1 MRFFLYI
8 ISVIILL
15 STSCTPDSV
24 EFALFDD
31 VSYVAPFY
39 NKLTYTEEFNPYTY
53 RNFYNGGGVALGDIN
68 NDGLLD
74 IYFTG
79 NQVDNK
85 LYLNKG
91 NWIFEDITNAAGV
104 ACKGVWSSGANFVD
118 INGDGLLD
126 IYVCKAGSPEGDRR
140 YNELFINQGDLS
152 FIEQS
157 KEYGLDIKGLSIHS
171 AFFDYDHDGD
181 LDCYVLNNSLK
192 SVGGFDLAKGQRNVP
207 SENGN
212 KFLENQNGMF
222 IDVSTQAG
230 IYTSAIGFGLGITL
244 TDVNLDGWTDIYV
257 SNDFYERDYLYINQ
271 HDKTFKEEALD
282 YFESIPLGSM
292 GADAGDIN
300 NDGYPDF
307 MITEMLPRSQRRKK
321 TKALYESWEK
331 YNRAIA
337 ADYGHQFPRNMLQLH
352 NGHSS
357 FMEIGR
363 SVGVDATDWS
373 WSSLIQDF
381 DNDGLKDI
389 FVANGIGQDL
399 LDRDYL
405 SFYANDARVKN
416 LIDTEEN
423 AIMSLIDSMPSSP
436 LSNHMFNQKYDGSFL
451 DKSKNWGL
459 NELSYSNGCAYGDL
473 DNDGDLDLV
482 INNIKGPSFIY
493 KNNST
498 EGNYIQLDIR
508 NSSKNSRSIGAKVIV
523 YACGQ
528 RYMTEQYPARGFQSC
543 SSDILHVGLGSCS
556 LIDSIEL
563 FWKGYQL
570 TTQLGSEINQRLI
583 VDLDKLVE
591 RPISSLTLQNFRW
604 DTLNIKHKEYNFNQF
619 NRERLIGRMNAR
631 KGPVMAFDNNDK
643 LWVGGSKNIAL
654 KTEAQLSSLE
664 SLEEWSKASEHTD
677 IHFFDSDNDGDQD
690 IYMAYGGTGF
700 TAYSPE
706 LRDQI
711 WVNEN
716 GSYRRQPVFKNQE
729 GTFATVAVDIADYDQ
744 DGLLDIIAVD
754 GATNQYYG
762 SKGSIYLLH
771 NDGNNEFSK
780 IHPSS
785 IDTKAIWSDV
795 RFVDLNEDDRLD
807 ILAIGEWTSP
817 VCYLQKED
825 SFVKSDNALFTKVGV
840 YNTIHIKDFNAD
852 GRDDIFL
859 GARGLNSELNENSIL
874 VIGDFD
880 QNGKTESLLC
890 EKIDDK
896 LYPVI
901 DKDDLMSQFP
911 SLKKRYTYYKEYA
924 KATMIDLFGKK
935 AMESFDKVEIE
946 NLKSQLFLSAGA
958 SEYIS
963 VDLPKEIQYSSIYAV
978 QSTELNG
985 DGIEDIIVGGN
996 HYLVKPQF
1004 GRDDASR
1011 GWVIYSS
1018 KDSSNNIQYDY
1029 LKSLDLRGEIRDIE
1043 ISQDNEIYIG
1053 INDGPIVKTNI
1064 ENLKIKNE

>member
-8 ISVIILL
+8 ISGILL
-15 STSCTPDSV
+15 LNTSCTSDISDSS
-24 EFALFDD
+24 LFDD
-31 VSYVAPFY
+31 VSDVAPFH
-39 NKLTYTEEFNPYTY
+39 NELVYTEQFNPYTY

-85 LYLNKG
+85 LFLNKG

-126 IYVCKAGSPEGDRR
+126 IYVCKAGSPKGDRR

-181 LDCYVLNNSLK
+181 LDCYLLNNSLK
-192 SVGGFDLAKGQRNVP
+192 SIGGFDLAEGQRNIP

-212 KFLENQNGMF
+212 KFFENQNGKF
-222 IDVSTQAG
+222 IDVSAQAG

-271 HDKTFKEEALD
+271 QNKTFKEESLD

-307 MITEMLPRSQRRKK
+307 MITEMLPRSHQRKK
-321 TKALYESWEK
+321 TKAIYESWEK
-331 YNRAIA
+331 YNRAVA

-363 SVGVDATDWS
+363 SVNVDATDWS

-405 SFYANDARVKN
+405 SFYANDSRVKA

-423 AIMSLIDSMPSSP
+423 AIMSLIDSMPASP
-436 LSNHMFNQKYDGSFL
+436 LSNHIFRQKENGVFIEKTES
-451 DKSKNWGL
+451 WGL
-459 NELSYSNGCAYGDL
+459 DEPSYSNGCAYGDL

-482 INNIKGPSFIY
+482 INNIKGQSFIY

-508 NSSKNSRSIGAKVIV
+508 NSSKNARSIGAKVIV
-523 YACGQ
+523 YACDR

-543 SSDILHVGLGSCS
+543 SSDILHIGLGSCS
-556 LIDSIEL
+556 VIDSIEL

-570 TTQLGSEINQRLI
+570 TTLLGSDINQRLV

-591 RPISSLTLQNFRW
+591 RPISSLTLQNISW

-631 KGPVMAFDNNDK
+631 KGPVMAFDDNDK

-654 KTEAQLSSLE
+654 KIEAQLSSLE
-664 SLEEWSKASEHTD
+664 SLVELSKASEHTD
-677 IHFFDSDNDGDQD
+677 IYFFDSDNDGDQD

-700 TAYSPE
+700 TTYSPE

-711 WVNEN
+711 WINEN
-716 GSYRRQPVFKNQE
+716 GSYRSLDVFNNQE
-729 GTFATVAVDIADYDQ
+729 GTFATAAVDIADYDQ

-754 GATNQYYG
+754 GSTNQYYG

-771 NDGNNEFSK
+771 NEGNNEFS
-780 IHPSS
+780 IVHQES
-785 IDTKAIWSDV
+785 INKKAIWTDV
-795 RFVDLNEDDRLD
+795 RFVDYNKDNRLD
-807 ILAIGEWTSP
+807 ILVVGEWNSP
-817 VCYLQKED
+817 VFYLQTADGFEE
-825 SFVKSDNALFTKVGV
+825 SSLPIFSEVGMH
-840 YNTIHIKDFNAD
+840 NTLYIKDINGD

-859 GARGLNSELNENSIL
+859 GARGLNSELSKNSTL

-911 SLKKRYTYYKEYA
+911 RLKKRYTYYKKYA
-924 KATMIDLFGKK
+924 EATMTDLFGQ
-935 AMESFDKVEIE
+935 ESMDTFEKVDME
-946 NLKSQLFLSAGA
+946 NLKSQFLLSIGA

-963 VDLPKEIQYSSIYAV
+963 VDLPEEIQYSSIYAA
-978 QSTELNG
+978 QSAELNG
-985 DGIEDIIVGGN
+985 DGIDDIIVGGN

-1011 GWVIYSS
+1011 GWVMYSS
-1018 KDSSNNIQYDY
+1018 RDSSNNIQYDY

-1043 ISQDNEIYIG
+1043 ISNNNEIYIG
-1053 INDGPIVKTNI
+1053 VNNGPIVKTNV